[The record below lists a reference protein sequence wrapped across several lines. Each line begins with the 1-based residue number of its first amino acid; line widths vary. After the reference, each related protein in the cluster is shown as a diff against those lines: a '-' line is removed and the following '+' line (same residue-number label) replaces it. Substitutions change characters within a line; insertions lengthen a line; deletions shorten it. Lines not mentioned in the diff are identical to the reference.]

1 MKLARFITLGPPH
14 GAPRRK
20 EGAGRGPAAFAR
32 PHARTGGA
40 RRAGLAALGLSLLAA
55 STARAQHEWTHFG
68 STSARLST
76 SPTSPA
82 PLSVPA
88 WTRSTDSAGRAIT
101 FIGQAGVVC
110 SRDLAIAVGSV
121 VISGQAQFRIF
132 AFDRRTAGL
141 RWAAPIPSP
150 TLSSWSTPVIDTRNN
165 TVIAAS
171 GRFLTAVD
179 LFTGQPRWQTEL
191 EHEIVNASPLVTGDL
206 PLTNRVFITDFDGF
220 GISGRLYCINAD
232 PRRIPVNP
240 YNPGEIVWSTP
251 IGATSGNTPAYAR
264 NTFGQPTVFVT
275 SVGEFSFA
283 PGLILAFPADVES
296 APFPSWV
303 FENPK
308 PEGFFG
314 GLCVARSGPEQ
325 FIYAAS
331 YAYFAGINSGNLVK
345 VRADDGQLVWSVDC
359 NRTAAT
365 PIPVADNRIAVSTGI
380 NGFGSRRSV
389 QLYRDL
395 GSSATRLWDSGEA
408 VPLGGWTHQPAAAPG
423 SGGAARTLFVGTIP
437 AGADVGAACTD
448 FYQVDLDKTPGASG
462 FLMQHFIGGGSTP
475 ALADSNVY
483 TVGAAG
489 LIAFGPPPPDFDVNT
504 DHRVDVDDLYA
515 WGQGRG
521 NRDVNQDGSVTL
533 ADQTALEAEL
543 RRGEIEDMKG
553 GRP

>member
-1 MKLARFITLGPPH
+1 M
-14 GAPRRK
+14 
-20 EGAGRGPAAFAR
+20 AR

-40 RRAGLAALGLSLLAA
+40 LRTGLFAALAAVFAQNAL
-55 STARAQHEWTHFG
+55 AQHEWTQFAG
-68 STSARLST
+68 SAARVSVSATL
-76 SPTSPA
+76 PA
-82 PLSVPA
+82 PLTVPA
-88 WTRSTDSAGRAIT
+88 WTRSTDAAGRAIT
-101 FIGQAGVVC
+101 FVGQAGVVC
-110 SRDLAIAVGSV
+110 SRDFAIAVGSV
-121 VISGQAQFRIF
+121 VISGSPQFRLF
-132 AFDRRTAGL
+132 AVDRRTAAL
-141 RWAAPIPSP
+141 RWAAPIPTPS
-150 TLSSWSTPVIDTRNN
+150 LSSWSTPAIDTLNN
-165 TVIAAS
+165 TVIAAT
-171 GRFLTAVD
+171 GRFITAVD

-191 EHEIVNASPLVTGDL
+191 DREVVNASPLVTSDL

-283 PGLILAFPADVES
+283 PGLILAFPADTTS

-314 GLCVARSGPEQ
+314 GLCVAGSGSEQ

-359 NRTAAT
+359 NRTSST

-380 NGFGSRRSV
+380 SGFGSRRSI

-395 GSSATRLWDSGEA
+395 GSSAVRVWDSGD
-408 VPLGGWTHQPAAAPG
+408 VTPLGGWTHQPAAAPG
-423 SGGAARTLFVGTIP
+423 LGGAGRTLFVGTIP
-437 AGADVGAACTD
+437 ASSDVAAPCTD
-448 FYQVDLDKTPGASG
+448 LYQIDLDKPPGTSG
-462 FLMQHFIGGGSTP
+462 FIMQHIIGGGSTP
-475 ALADSNVY
+475 ALADANLY

-489 LIAFGPPPPDFDVNT
+489 LIAFGPPPPDFDVNG

-521 NRDVNQDGSVTL
+521 NRDVNQDGAVTL
-533 ADQTALEAEL
+533 ADQSALEAEL